1 MREHRYINTIKNFL
15 KLEEGFLYAKIIF
28 VMLYDHK
35 INLKS
40 LIKNFNDFP
49 KEGVI
54 FRDINPLFRNSIAIQ
69 AIAKEFIKKEELS
82 KIDLIAGIESR
93 GFTVASLLAKNFNK
107 GIILVRKV
115 GKLPGKTIKKK
126 YDIEYGSSVIEIQED
141 AIQKDQNILIADDLI
156 ATGGTAS
163 ATAELI
169 EEMGGRVFG
178 FAVIIELVYLKGAEM
193 LRKKGYDVRSLV
205 KYYD

>member
-1 MREHRYINTIKNFL
+1 
-15 KLEEGFLYAKIIF
+15 
-28 VMLYDHK
+28 MLYDHK
-35 INLKS
+35 IDWKS

-49 KEGVI
+49 KKGVI
-54 FRDINPLFRNSIAIQ
+54 FRDINPLFRNSAAIQ
-69 AIAKEFIKKEELS
+69 EIAKQFIHQEELS
-82 KIDLIAGIESR
+82 KIDYIAGIESR

-126 YDIEYGSSVIEIQED
+126 YNIEYGSSVIEIQDE
-141 AIQKDQNILIADDLI
+141 AIQKGQNILIADDLI
-156 ATGGTAS
+156 ATGGTAI

-178 FAVIIELVYLKGAEM
+178 FAVIIELVYLKGAEI
-193 LRKKGYDVRSLV
+193 LRNRGYDVRSLV

>member
-1 MREHRYINTIKNFL
+1 
-15 KLEEGFLYAKIIF
+15 
-28 VMLYDHK
+28 MLYDHK

-40 LIKNFNDFP
+40 LIKTFNDFP

-115 GKLPGKTIKKK
+115 GKLPGKTIKKML
-126 YDIEYGSSVIEIQED
+126 IL
-141 AIQKDQNILIADDLI
+141 AWQN
-156 ATGGTAS
+156 
-163 ATAELI
+163 
-169 EEMGGRVFG
+169 
-178 FAVIIELVYLKGAEM
+178 
-193 LRKKGYDVRSLV
+193 
-205 KYYD
+205 